1 MKQINPLFDIRWH
14 KENHFRPAFAFD
26 CDILLLCYNRRVLV
40 IFITETENDKNPF
53 NVLVVP
59 CSSCPEVFF
68 KDGVLENFSKFTGKH
83 QWQCLFLNKVA
94 SLRPATSLKK
104 RLWHWCFPANFAR
117 CSRTTFY
124 RTHPVASSVKIKN
137 SSNHWKIW
145 DRESCKQKQLPN
157 SLMESKYTILLP
169 KAMNHQLLPHI

>member
-1 MKQINPLFDIRWH
+1 MIK
-14 KENHFRPAFAFD
+14 
-26 CDILLLCYNRRVLV
+26 ILLMFWWYHARAVQRCSLKMVFLKISQNSQ
-40 IFITETENDKNPF
+40 ENTSDSVSFWIK
-53 NVLVVP
+53 
-59 CSSCPEVFF
+59 
-68 KDGVLENFSKFTGKH
+68 
-83 QWQCLFLNKVA
+83 WQALHLP
-94 SLRPATSLKK
+94 LIKK
-104 RLWHWCFPANFAR
+104 RLWHWCFPVNFAK

-169 KAMNHQLLPHI
+169 KAMSHQLLPHI